1 MEVEGYNPDSANEQP
16 QAEGSPRTEDHEMRD
31 APQEDQPSNAEDQNE
46 EKSSTEAEL
55 EEVAKHLRQTDA
67 IMHENIWSSVRRFLS
82 LGGKPADVIKYL
94 SETYRGYAQMSNLI
108 CHWLR
113 LIGADDSQIQHVI
126 EENIK
131 GLILQKFDPK
141 RADQIFEE
149 GAVGY
154 YATFNRIFFN
164 FSDRAPLIG
173 LNF

>member
-1 MEVEGYNPDSANEQP
+1 MASEGYNPESTTEQS
-16 QAEGSPRTEDHEMRD
+16 QVEESPHTEDHEMRD
-31 APQEDQPSNAEDQNE
+31 APQEDHPSHTEDQQE

-82 LGGKPADVIKYL
+82 LGGKPPDVIKYL

-113 LIGADDSQIQHVI
+113 LIGVAENQIQHTI

-141 RADQIFEE
+141 KADQIFEE
-149 GAVGY
+149 GAVC
-154 YATFNRIFFN
+154 
-164 FSDRAPLIG
+164 
-173 LNF
+173 

>member
-1 MEVEGYNPDSANEQP
+1 MDIEGYNPESTNAQP
-16 QAEGSPRTEDHEMRD
+16 QAGGSPYNEDHEMRD
-31 APQEDQPSNAEDQNE
+31 APQDDQPSNADDQHE

-55 EEVAKHLRQTDA
+55 EEVSKHLRQTDA
-67 IMHENIWSSVRRFLS
+67 IMHENIWSNVRRFLS

-113 LIGADDSQIQHVI
+113 LIKVDENQIQHTI

-149 GAVGY
+149 GAVCY
-154 YATFNRIFFN
+154 Y
-164 FSDRAPLIG
+164 
-173 LNF
+173 

>member
-1 MEVEGYNPDSANEQP
+1 MDSEGYNPQSITEQ
-16 QAEGSPRTEDHEMRD
+16 QVEGLTHTEDLEMRD
-31 APQEDQPSNAEDQNE
+31 APQEDHPTQTEDQQE
-46 EKSSTEAEL
+46 EKSSTDAEL

-67 IMHENIWSSVRRFLS
+67 IMYENIWSSVRRFLS

-113 LIGADDSQIQHVI
+113 LIGVDEKQIQHTI

-141 RADQIFEE
+141 KADQIFEE
-149 GAVGY
+149 GAVC
-154 YATFNRIFFN
+154 
-164 FSDRAPLIG
+164 
-173 LNF
+173 